1 MSLVRI
7 PVAPLKRELRK
18 RFSFLFFSFVIFDVE
33 PTTLVLCFGVRCE
46 VAKRV
51 DLPHYTVCVGGLC
64 LSGDDA
70 AKKEETL
77 SDFLYGRTRYRNF

>member
-1 MSLVRI
+1 M
-7 PVAPLKRELRK
+7 
-18 RFSFLFFSFVIFDVE
+18 FFSFVIFDVE

-51 DLPHYTVCVGGLC
+51 DLPHYTVCVGGLR

-70 AKKEETL
+70 AKKRGNPL
-77 SDFLYGRTRYRNF
+77 GFPLW